1 MNAKISNSVISTI
14 IKNAPKNPSEKL
26 LNQKE
31 AGYSL
36 TELTFV
42 VLIIG
47 ILAAIAAPGWLG
59 FINNQR
65 LRTSNDRIYQAM
77 FTARRNAMRD
87 KTAWQASFQETNN
100 IIGQPVIKWAVHK
113 PAIAPDDLPTSSW
126 EYLEPGI
133 EIDDN
138 EKNDQDK
145 YETTLLIVKPD
156 TNKVTKNRT
165 DPIYRALFNYKGC
178 PVYNPSDQCTQT
190 SIQAKGRIAI
200 KHQNQD
206 KPKRCVII
214 STLLGAIRTGQDHT
228 KAEKGTGKYCY

>member
-1 MNAKISNSVISTI
+1 MKAKILDSVKSTI
-14 IKNAPKNPSEKL
+14 IKNLTRNSSEKL
-26 LNQKE
+26 LKQQE

-47 ILAAIAAPGWLG
+47 ILAAIAAPGWIG

-77 FTARRNAMRD
+77 FKARRNAMRD
-87 KTAWQASFQETNN
+87 KIAWQASFQETNN
-100 IIGQPVIKWAVHK
+100 AIGQPVIKWVVHK
-113 PAIAPDDLPTSSW
+113 AAIAPNDLPSSTW
-126 EYLEPGI
+126 KYLEPGI

-138 EKNDQDK
+138 EKNDKGK

-156 TNKVTKNRT
+156 TNKVTTTRT
-165 DPIYRALFNYKGC
+165 DPMYRALFSYKGC
-178 PVYNPSDQCTQT
+178 PIYNPGNQCTNIRAQ
-190 SIQAKGRIAI
+190 GRISI
-200 KHQNQD
+200 KPQNQD

-214 STLLGAIRTGQDHT
+214 STLLGAMRSGEDHA
-228 KAEKGTGKYCY
+228 KADNTGKYCH

>member
-1 MNAKISNSVISTI
+1 MKAKIYSSVKSTI
-14 IKNAPKNPSEKL
+14 TNNLTKNSSEKL
-26 LNQKE
+26 LKQQE

-36 TELTFV
+36 TELIFV

-47 ILAAIAAPGWLG
+47 ILAAIAAPGWLS

-65 LRTSNDRIYQAM
+65 LRTSNDRIYQAIK
-77 FTARRNAMRD
+77 TARSNAMRD

-100 IIGQPVIKWAVHK
+100 AFGQPVIKWAVHK
-113 PAIAPDDLPTSSW
+113 AAIAPDDLPSSTW

-138 EKNDQDK
+138 EKNDKNK

-156 TNKVTKNRT
+156 TNKVTTTRI

-178 PVYNPSDQCTQT
+178 PVYNPTDQCTQT
-190 SIQAKGRIAI
+190 SLRAKGRIAI
-200 KHQNQD
+200 KPQKQD

-214 STLLGAIRTGQDHT
+214 STLLGAMRIGEDHD
-228 KAEKGTGKYCY
+228 KALDGKYCH

>member
-1 MNAKISNSVISTI
+1 MKDKIFDSVKLTI
-14 IKNAPKNPSEKL
+14 IKKLTKNSSEKL
-26 LNQKE
+26 LKQQE

-77 FTARRNAMRD
+77 FRARRNAVRD
-87 KTAWQASFQETNN
+87 KIAWQASFQETTNG
-100 IIGQPVIKWAVHK
+100 IGQPVIRYALHK
-113 PAIAPDDLPTSSW
+113 AAIAPNDIPTSTW
-126 EYLEPGI
+126 KYLEAGI

-138 EKNDQDK
+138 EKNDKGK
-145 YETTLLIVKPD
+145 YETTLRIVKPD
-156 TNKVTKNRT
+156 TNTVTKNRT

-178 PVYNPSDQCTQT
+178 PVYNSTDQCTQT
-190 SIQAKGRIAI
+190 SLQAQGRIAI
-200 KHQNQD
+200 KPQNQD
-206 KPKRCVII
+206 RPKKCVII
-214 STLLGAIRTGQDHT
+214 STLLGAMRTGKDHD
-228 KAEKGTGKYCY
+228 KALDYKYYCN

>member
-1 MNAKISNSVISTI
+1 MNAKIYTSVKSTI
-14 IKNAPKNPSEKL
+14 TNNLTKNSSEKL
-26 LNQKE
+26 LKQQE

-36 TELTFV
+36 TELIFV

-65 LRTSNDRIYQAM
+65 LRTSNDRIYQAI
-77 FTARRNAMRD
+77 FKARRNAMRD
-87 KTAWQASFQETNN
+87 KITWQASFHETTNF
-100 IIGQPVIKWAVHK
+100 IGQPVIRYALHK
-113 PAIAPDDLPTSSW
+113 AAIAPNDLPTSTW

-138 EKNDQDK
+138 ETNDKGK
-145 YETTLLIVKPD
+145 YETTLRIVKPD
-156 TNKVTKNRT
+156 TNKVTTNRT

-190 SIQAKGRIAI
+190 SLRVKGRIVI
-200 KHQNQD
+200 KPQNQD

-214 STLLGAIRTGQDHT
+214 STLLGAMRIGEDNPKVDNTD
-228 KAEKGTGKYCY
+228 KYCY

>member
-1 MNAKISNSVISTI
+1 MNAKASNSVKSTI
-14 IKNAPKNPSEKL
+14 IKNLTKNPSEKSL
-26 LNQKE
+26 KQQE

-59 FINNQR
+59 FLNNQR

-113 PAIAPDDLPTSSW
+113 AAIAPDDLPSSTW
-126 EYLEPGI
+126 KYLEPGI

-138 EKNDQDK
+138 EKNDK
-145 YETTLLIVKPD
+145 GYYETTLRIVKPD

-165 DPIYRALFNYKGC
+165 DPIYRTLFNYKGC
-178 PVYNPSDQCTQT
+178 PVYHPSDQCTQT

-200 KHQNQD
+200 KHKDQD
-206 KPKRCVII
+206 KSKRCVII
-214 STLLGAIRTGQDHT
+214 STLLGAMR
-228 KAEKGTGKYCY
+228 KGENHAKPLDNKYCH

>member
-1 MNAKISNSVISTI
+1 MNAKIYTSVKSTI
-14 IKNAPKNPSEKL
+14 TNNLTINSSEKL
-26 LNQKE
+26 LKQQE

-36 TELTFV
+36 IELTFV

-47 ILAAIAAPGWLG
+47 ILAAIAAPGWLS

-77 FTARRNAMRD
+77 FKARRNAMRD
-87 KTAWQASFQETNN
+87 KIAWQASFQETNN
-100 IIGQPVIKWAVHK
+100 TIGQPVIKCAVHK
-113 PAIAPDDLPTSSW
+113 AAIAPDNLPTSTW

-138 EKNDQDK
+138 ETNDK
-145 YETTLLIVKPD
+145 GEYETTLRIVKPD
-156 TNKVTKNRT
+156 TNTVTKDKT

-190 SIQAKGRIAI
+190 SLQAKGRIAI
-200 KHQNQD
+200 KAQNQD
-206 KPKRCVII
+206 RPKRCVII
-214 STLLGAIRTGQDHT
+214 STLLGAMRTGEDHD
-228 KAEKGTGKYCY
+228 KDLDGKYCY

>member
-1 MNAKISNSVISTI
+1 MNVITSKSVKITT
-14 IKNAPKNPSEKL
+14 IKNAVKNISEKSL
-26 LNQKE
+26 KQKE

-47 ILAAIAAPGWLG
+47 IIAAIAAIGWLG

-77 FTARRNAMRD
+77 FAARRNAMRD
-87 KTAWQASFQETNN
+87 KTAWQASFHETTNLT
-100 IIGQPVIKWAVHK
+100 GQPIIRWALHK
-113 PAIAPDDLPTSSW
+113 PTIPPNDLPSSSW

-138 EKNDQDK
+138 ETNDK
-145 YETTLLIVKPD
+145 GNYETTLRIVKPD
-156 TNKVTKNRT
+156 TNTVTTNKT

-178 PVYNPSDQCTQT
+178 PVYNPSNQCTQT
-190 SIQAKGRIAI
+190 SLQAKGRIAI

-214 STLLGAIRTGQDHT
+214 STLLGAMRTGKDNA
-228 KAEKGTGKYCY
+228 KALDGKYCH